1 MIIVF
6 AVLGGLAAYHLERGR
21 RGGPRIWR
29 GVIIGAVLGLLLP
42 LLFGV
47 VAVIIHLVFYVGIIA
62 VVVLGVM
69 ALIHLLR

>member
-1 MIIVF
+1 MVIVF

-29 GVIIGAVLGLLLP
+29 GVVIGAVVGLLLP

-69 ALIHLLR
+69 ALIRLLR

>member
-1 MIIVF
+1 MVIVF
-6 AVLGGLAAYHLERGR
+6 AVLGGLAAYHLEGGR